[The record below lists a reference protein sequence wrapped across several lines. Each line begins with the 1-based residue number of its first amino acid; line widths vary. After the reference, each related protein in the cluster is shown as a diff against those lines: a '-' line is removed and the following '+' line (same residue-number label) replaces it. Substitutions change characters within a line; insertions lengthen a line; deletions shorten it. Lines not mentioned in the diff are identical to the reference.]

1 MLKRTFLLLLLG
13 AFPVTAHAAIERLSL
28 PEGDAEKGRQ
38 SFIALKCNVCHEV
51 RGDVTMEKTSAA
63 KPGPKLGVA
72 QSRYKSDFLADSIV
86 FPSHAIKPGTQT
98 PDSVK
103 GVSRMGDFSDTMT
116 VRELADLVAYLKSL
130 DEEV

>member
-1 MLKRTFLLLLLG
+1 MLKKALIFFFSILL
-13 AFPVTAHAAIERLSL
+13 PVSVHAAVERLSL
-28 PEGDAEKGRQ
+28 PEGDAERGRET
-38 SFIALKCNVCHEV
+38 FVVLKCSACHEV
-51 RGDVTMEKTSAA
+51 RGDVAMEGTVAA
-63 KPGPKLGVA
+63 RPGPKLGVA

-98 PDSVK
+98 PDTVK
-103 GVSRMGDFSDTMT
+103 GISRMGDFSDTMT